1 MTVKLAPSILDAD
14 FGHLADQ
21 VQAAAAGGADWIH
34 VDVMDGQFVPNLT
47 LGPAVV
53 RAIRRATTLP
63 LDVHLMVVRPH
74 DWIGPF
80 RDVGADL
87 LTFHLEADLHPHR
100 TLQAIKEAGVS
111 AGLALNPGTPVV
123 HAVSLVELLDVLL
136 VMSVDPGLGG
146 QPFIPT
152 ALARLERAR
161 AMLQAENRA
170 DCELEVDGGVKLDNI
185 ADVVRAGASMVVAGS
200 AVYGEGAVELNLRD
214 LRAAAAQA

>member
-53 RAIRRATTLP
+53 RAIRRATSLP